1 MESLWILIPLSLV
14 IAGVIGWAFWWAVN
28 DGQMDDLDSPAERI
42 LIDDDNPPG
51 AYAPITP
58 KATITPIVP
67 TAAIKP
73 SIEHLQPPANTSERS
88 AQHPSENVLPVV

>member
-51 AYAPITP
+51 AYAPIAP
-58 KATITPIVP
+58 VASIAP
-67 TAAIKP
+67 TAPIGP
-73 SIEHLQPPANTSERS
+73 SIVHMQPPAS
-88 AQHPSENVLPVV
+88 AGEQRVQRPSENVLPVV